1 MKCTILFSK
10 FTQLL
15 IYLFSTG
22 TSSSFL
28 PSCPYLALSPF
39 LSFPFLCLPFFLS
52 PSLSLFLKSM
62 NEFLFDLCSLIKVH
76 SISVEESP
84 PPHPTPH
91 TLIVVSNTNNM
102 LSSFFSKNEIVVS
115 NTDHGLSLLS
125 YSSSTLHTGRIP
137 SNGLCLKHTVKFCH

>member
-39 LSFPFLCLPFFLS
+39 LTFPFLCLSFFLS

-62 NEFLFDLCSLIKVH
+62 NEFLFDLCSLIKC
-76 SISVEESP
+76 ILSVLKSH
-84 PPHPTPH
+84 PHPTPH

-115 NTDHGLSLLS
+115 NTDHGLSSFIELQF
-125 YSSSTLHTGRIP
+125 
-137 SNGLCLKHTVKFCH
+137 KHIAHWQNSK